1 MNHAEL
7 LSIVVG
13 MVSGWMDGWMCIAMF
28 RLVPPPASL
37 QSTCVLGS
45 EGVKIR

>member
-1 MNHAEL
+1 MNRAEL

-13 MVSGWMDGWMCIAMF
+13 MVSGWVDGWVGIAMF
-28 RLVPPPASL
+28 RLVPPSASL
-37 QSTCVLGS
+37 QSTCVLCS